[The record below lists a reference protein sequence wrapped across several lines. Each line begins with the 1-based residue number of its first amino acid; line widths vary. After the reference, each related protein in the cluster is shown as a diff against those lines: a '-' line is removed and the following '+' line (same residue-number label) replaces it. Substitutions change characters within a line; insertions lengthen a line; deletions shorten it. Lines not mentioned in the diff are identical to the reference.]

1 MNFAS
6 LNENRLYLKVVDKI
20 LDLILDRSLKVGDK
34 VPSER
39 LLSSELSVSRPTIRE
54 AIVALELA
62 GIVEI
67 RTASGIFLKTLPHKN
82 LKVSFDKGPGP
93 FEILE
98 ARLLIESE
106 ACVLA
111 AEKISS
117 QQLSQLSELLREMEE
132 ENLQEN
138 PTEKADQAFHI
149 LIASATGNS
158 AITTIVNWLWD
169 LRNNSELST
178 HFHNRVRLDGIRPII
193 EDHKNILNA
202 LKAGDSAQARLA
214 MHNHIQRVIDGLI
227 ALDDPK

>member
-20 LDLILDRSLKVGDK
+20 LELVLERSIKPGDK

-39 LLSSELSVSRPTIRE
+39 LLSNELNVSRPTIRE
-54 AIVALELA
+54 AMVALELA

-67 RTASGIFLKTLPHKN
+67 RTASGIFLKSLPQKHIE
-82 LKVSFDKGPGP
+82 LSLDKGPGP

-98 ARLLIESE
+98 ARLVIESE
-106 ACVLA
+106 ACALA
-111 AEKISS
+111 AEKISEHE
-117 QQLSQLSELLREMEE
+117 LIQLSELLREMEE

-149 LIASATGNS
+149 AIASATGNS

-178 HFHNRVRLDGIRPII
+178 HFHKRVRLDGIRPII
-193 EDHKNILNA
+193 DDHKTILGA
-202 LKAGDSAQARLA
+202 LKARDAMQARTA
-214 MHNHIQRVIDGLI
+214 MHKHIQRVINNLI
-227 ALDDPK
+227 TLNDPK